1 MVATL
6 STLWLNRSWLVV
18 VPSSPVVLPSC
29 PSLWLT
35 PRMPNLDSPIER
47 KETGLE

>member
-6 STLWLNRSWLVV
+6 STRRLNRSWLVV
-18 VPSSPVVLPSC
+18 VPSFPIVLPSC
-29 PSLWLT
+29 LVVREGSRPMSA
-35 PRMPNLDSPIER
+35 RDPIER